1 MKKGLIFALLI
12 FVCHWVNAQDDHI
25 DLRRG
30 NKAYEKQ
37 NYSEAEKHFEQG
49 VKKKP
54 NSLKSQFNLGDAYF
68 KQKKYNEAA
77 STFEKITKM
86 KASNDTLSAAY
97 HNLGNSYLQQYIDKP
112 NADST
117 GQQNIKTLESAID
130 AYKQALLRKPSDED
144 TRTNLSYAY
153 KYLKKEQDKNK
164 DQKKDQN
171 KDKNKDKDKK
181 DQNKKDQDKKDQN
194 KDKNKDKDK
203 KDQNKDQQNQQQ
215 KNSMSKEDAKRLLDA
230 TSNDEKNTQDKLKNE
245 KALQGKKIQIEK
257 DW

>member
-181 DQNKKDQDKKDQN
+181 DQNK
-194 KDKNKDKDK
+194 
-203 KDQNKDQQNQQQ
+203 DQQNQQQ

>member
-171 KDKNKDKDKK
+171 KDKK
-181 DQNKKDQDKKDQN
+181 DQNKKDQDKKDK
-194 KDKNKDKDK
+194 KDQDK
-203 KDQNKDQQNQQQ
+203 KNQNKDQQNQQQ